1 MRALCLSLIFSLCS
15 AVSVLAGSVT
25 GSVVDAETGEPLTAA
40 SVVLGER
47 PLTGLTDAQ
56 GRFLFADLTP
66 GTYDLTVTHVGYRPA
81 KRHAE
86 VGDGAHVIEIALQ
99 PTVLRGQTVTV
110 TATRALARETP
121 VTFSNISK
129 EEIRQDY
136 FAQDVPM
143 LLQSTPSAYAYS
155 DAGNGIGYSY
165 LKIRGFNQQ
174 RINVLINGIPHN
186 GPTSHEVYWIDM
198 PDLLANAEDVQI
210 QRGVGSSA
218 YGSSALG
225 GTVNVITAN
234 YDTEPRIS
242 LATGFGSYNTEKY
255 SFSFNSGLVDESYVM
270 YGRFSRITSDG
281 YRDQS
286 WTKLWSYFLGVTR
299 YDENMTTTFQVY
311 GGPEQTH
318 LAYYGIPQAYLDGEI
333 SGDPRKDRKYNPLT
347 YEDELDNFNQ
357 PHYELHHDWQLT
369 DAVQLRNTLYTIK
382 GRGNYDQFRRARSL
396 EEFRLPALKVKD
408 GTLYAASWYDTDE
421 SGNPVPDGDGYYTVT
436 NSDLIKSRWV
446 DNNEFGW
453 LPKVTLDHPGGQLTL
468 GGETRWHRGRHWG
481 MVTWLSAAPQDVAP
495 DHVYYSYRERK
506 LTLSAFAQE
515 RLHLTDR
522 ITLMAD
528 LQGVSHTYTL
538 DRDTVTGYEHE
549 TTFRWLSP
557 RAGVNVNLTDHLN
570 VFANVAYAEREP
582 ASSDLVNPQEYWDEP
597 KFRSVD
603 PRSDGTIVLSD
614 PTVKPERLVDIELG
628 IGLQSRSLSSM
639 VNLYHMDFR
648 NEIVPWAGQ
657 ISEASG
663 LPVTGNADRSVHQG
677 IELEAT
683 VRPIP
688 LFRVPGLS
696 DNLIELSGNL
706 NVNNDHFVEY
716 TEYATD
722 WDTWESVALVQDGNR
737 IAGFPAV
744 LANADARLNWRGAFA
759 GMGVRYVGRQYLD
772 NSERR
777 DRSIDPHTVADLTV
791 GYRLERHFGVKGLE
805 VRLQVN
811 NLFDTLY
818 ESAGYMGDVYAV
830 ASEGKVYG
838 TPYYIPAA
846 TRNWAFSLRWDI

>member
-1 MRALCLSLIFSLCS
+1 MRALSLTILLVLSLALP
-15 AVSVLAGSVT
+15 ATAGSLI
-25 GSVVDAETGEPLTAA
+25 GSVVNAETGEPLPAA
-40 SVVLGER
+40 GVVLGDGHTTT
-47 PLTGLTDAQ
+47 LTGPEGSFSFRDLPA
-56 GRFLFADLTP
+56 GRYAI
-66 GTYDLTVTHVGYRPA
+66 TVTHVGYRPA
-81 KRHAE
+81 KRTVT
-86 VGDGAHVIEIALQ
+86 VGAGDVAVDVALV
-99 PTVLRGQTVTV
+99 PTVLEGQTVTV

-121 VTFSNISK
+121 VTFSNLSGD
-129 EEIRQDY
+129 EIRQDY

-143 LLQSTPSAYAYS
+143 LLQTTPSAYAYS

-210 QRGVGSSA
+210 QRGVGSSV
-218 YGSSALG
+218 YGSAALG
-225 GTVNVITAN
+225 GTVNVITTT

-242 LATGFGSYNTEKY
+242 FAAGVGSYNTEKY
-255 SFSFNSGLVDESYVM
+255 SFSYNSGLVDESYVM

-299 YDENMTTTFQVY
+299 YDENATTTFQVY

-318 LAYYGIPQAYLDGEI
+318 LSYYGISQEYLDGDVT
-333 SGDPRKDRKYNPLT
+333 GDARVDRKYNPLT

-357 PHYELHHDWQLT
+357 PHYELHHGWQVT
-369 DAVQLRNTLYTIK
+369 DAVRIQNTLYTIK
-382 GRGNYDQFRRARSL
+382 GRGNYDQFRTERSL
-396 EEFRLPALKVKD
+396 VEFRLPEFRVKD
-408 GTLYAASWYDTDE
+408 PTLYPASWYDTD
-421 SGNPVPDGDGYYTVT
+421 GAGAPVSDAEGYYTVT

-446 DNNEFGW
+446 DNSEFGW
-453 LPKVTLDHPGGQLTL
+453 LPKVALAHARGELTL

-481 MVTWLSAAPQDVAP
+481 LVTWLSAAPQDVSP

-515 RLHLTDR
+515 RFHLTDR

-538 DRDTVTGYEHE
+538 DRDTVTGYHHE

-557 RAGVNVNLTDHLN
+557 RAGVNVNLTDNLN
-570 VFANVAYAEREP
+570 VFGNVAYARREP
-582 ASSDLVNPQEYWDEP
+582 TSSDLVNPQEYWDEP
-597 KFRSVD
+597 KFASIVNQA
-603 PRSDGTIVLSD
+603 DGTVELRD
-614 PTVKPERLVDIELG
+614 PTVEPERLVDFEFG
-628 IGLQSRSLSSM
+628 VGFTSRAFSST

-663 LPVTGNADRSVHQG
+663 LPVTGNADHSVHQG
-677 IELEAT
+677 IEIEAIL
-683 VRPIP
+683 RPVP
-688 LFRVPGLS
+688 LFELGALADDFV
-696 DNLIELSGNL
+696 ELSGNL
-706 NVNNDHFVEY
+706 NANNDHFVSY
-716 TEYATD
+716 TEYSTD

-737 IAGFPAV
+737 IAGSPTM
-744 LANADARLNWRGAFA
+744 LANANVRLNWRGAFA
-759 GMGVRYVGRQYLD
+759 GIGVRYVGRQYLD

-777 DRSIDPHTVADLTV
+777 DRSIDPHTVAGLTL
-791 GYRLERHFGVKGLE
+791 GYRLGEVAGLKGLE
-805 VRLQVN
+805 ARLQVN

-818 ESAGYMGDVYAV
+818 ESAGYMDDVYAV
-830 ASEGKVYG
+830 ASEGTVYG

-846 TRNWAFSLRWDI
+846 TRNWAFSLRWDL